1 VTFSLNKF
9 LRMGLMQ
16 DESFDTKSNVESRT
30 GMFLQNFG
38 QYLNNVAL
46 WTKLWLAAVWTVIWL
61 LVSVCKPS
69 NGCLVRVLKVRSI
82 WKKYTLDMKQ
92 LENSKKNK
100 LEQGESNL
108 SMALGVPSLPSH
120 LTQSSRAMVL
130 KFSLMSSFNK
140 NHYIQIQIYMPRV
153 SNTNRTYN
161 F

>member
-1 VTFSLNKF
+1 
-9 LRMGLMQ
+9 
-16 DESFDTKSNVESRT
+16 
-30 GMFLQNFG
+30 
-38 QYLNNVAL
+38 
-46 WTKLWLAAVWTVIWL
+46 
-61 LVSVCKPS
+61 
-69 NGCLVRVLKVRSI
+69 
-82 WKKYTLDMKQ
+82 MKQ